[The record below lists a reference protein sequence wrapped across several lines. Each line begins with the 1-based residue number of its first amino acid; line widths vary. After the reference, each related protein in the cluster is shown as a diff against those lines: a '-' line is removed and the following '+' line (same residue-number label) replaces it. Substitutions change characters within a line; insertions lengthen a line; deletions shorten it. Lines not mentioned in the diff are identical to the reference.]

1 MEWIVAAVIFCI
13 LAKQGLRKQNK
24 EVKVKEACAAIAA
37 NSVLEICDLLEVE
50 VIDTSKGSKK
60 P

>member
-1 MEWIVAAVIFCI
+1 MEWLIAGIVFCI

-37 NSVLEICDLLEVE
+37 NTVLEVCDLMEIE
-50 VIDTSKGSKK
+50 VIDTKTSKK
-60 P
+60 A